1 MSINANYVATPKS
14 PCVAVALA
22 STARD
27 GTSGTLYTLYT
38 AASNGSRIDDI
49 SIEATG
55 NTTAGMLR
63 FYIFNGTTHF
73 LIMEVPVIASTPTS
87 TTKAFSVTLSNLSLV
102 LQGTYLLKV
111 SSQNAESFHVVVT
124 RGGDF

>member
-14 PCVAVALA
+14 PCVAIALA

-27 GTSGTLYTLYT
+27 GTSGTLYSLYT
-38 AASNGSRIDDI
+38 APASGARIDDI
-49 SIEATG
+49 SVEATG
-55 NTTAGMLR
+55 TTTTGMLR

-73 LIMEVPVIASTPTS
+73 LIMEVPVTANVPTGTS
-87 TTKAFSVTLSNLSLV
+87 KAFSVSLTNLGLV
-102 LQGTYLLKV
+102 LQSTYVLKV
-111 SSQNAESFHVVVT
+111 SSQNAEAFHVAVT